1 MLTGFFRSGI
11 PNIPVR
17 FVTIGAK
24 RHCCYKRIHVTEAL
38 FLGCFER
45 NLSRL
50 ALTTYLGIRTNG
62 LSPFLQKVMAIPSSL
77 ITFLVGMVLVLAGL
91 WLGQNVSL
99 LPPAASLNAPV
110 YDELFKVLFIIG
122 AILFLGIVG
131 LLLFSLV
138 RFRRKPGDSSDGEA
152 IEGNLPLEIV
162 WTAIPAIVVLFIGI
176 YSYDIYERMGGMTP
190 LNAHS
195 SMAHAQHMA
204 ETPSVQPASVAPS
217 GSSSSDPNTSAPR
230 VWGGIGTASEKNA
243 LIVDLTALQFAFIF
257 HYPESNIT
265 SGELHIPANQ
275 PVELRMK
282 ANDVIH
288 AFWVPQFRLKQDVIP
303 GQQTIL
309 TFTATKAGT
318 YPVVCAELCGPYHG
332 GMRSSVVVHEAG
344 EYAQW
349 LEKNSPKSP
358 LPAAVAQVDSKP
370 IA

>member
-1 MLTGFFRSGI
+1 
-11 PNIPVR
+11 
-17 FVTIGAK
+17 
-24 RHCCYKRIHVTEAL
+24 
-38 FLGCFER
+38 
-45 NLSRL
+45 
-50 ALTTYLGIRTNG
+50 
-62 LSPFLQKVMAIPSSL
+62 MAIPTSL

-138 RFRRKPGDSSDGEA
+138 RFRRKPGDNSDGEA

-190 LNAHS
+190 LNDHS
-195 SMAHAQHMA
+195 AMAHAQPMG
-204 ETPSVQPASVAPS
+204 EISSLQPASVSTAN
-217 GSSSSDPNTSAPR
+217 DPNNSASQ
-230 VWGGIGTASEKNA
+230 VWGGIGPASGENA
-243 LIVDLTALQFAFIF
+243 LVIDLTALQFAFIF
-257 HYPESNIT
+257 HYPEANIT

-309 TFTATKAGT
+309 TFTATKPGT

-332 GMRSSVVVHEAG
+332 GMRSSVVVHEPG
-344 EYAQW
+344 DYAQW
-349 LEKNSPKSP
+349 LEKNTPITPPST
-358 LPAAVAQVDSKP
+358 AVAQLDPPP